1 MQELAVQFRH
11 ISMEFPGVLA
21 NDDVSLDIR
30 RGEVF
35 ALVGENGAGKTTL
48 MNILYGINEPTDGE
62 VIIGGKKVEHFSPK
76 NAISLGVGMVH
87 QHFMLVP
94 SFTVA
99 QNIVMSKEP
108 RKLGFLFDNKA
119 AEKKT
124 RELVDNYGLVV
135 DPSAVVQEI
144 SVGLQQRV
152 EILKTLYRGADILIL
167 DEPTAVLT
175 PQETDELFAVIRRV
189 VKEHGMTVI
198 IITHKLYEVMAISDR
213 VGVMRKGRLIG
224 VADTCDMDEKKL
236 ASMMVGRPVLYD
248 QLEKTGVA
256 GEEQI
261 KVDDLHVLDNR
272 GLPAVDGLSLSVRAG
287 EVLGIAAIEGNGQS
301 ELLEAIT
308 GMRPIESGEI
318 SICGQSIRGKDPG
331 EIRKLGLAH
340 IPEDRLATGVSRD
353 ASVTDNLIVGRHR
366 DKEFNRFGFHQR
378 TTTIERYAQQVY
390 DNFDIRG
397 AGLEVNVGSMSGGNM
412 QKVVVAR
419 EFSFD
424 TPVLIIAQPTRGV
437 DVGAIEFIHSR
448 IIEKRNAGC
457 AILLCSAD
465 LDEVFRLSDRIITM
479 YEGRITGHFKA
490 SGISK
495 EEIGY
500 YMTGNRL
507 GEEAVYEK

>member
-62 VIIGGKKVEHFSPK
+62 VIIGGRKVEHFSPK
-76 NAISLGVGMVH
+76 TAISLGVGMVH

-108 RKLGFLFDNKA
+108 RKLGFLFDNRA

-135 DPSAVVQEI
+135 DPSAVVREI

-248 QLEKTGVA
+248 RLEKTGVP
-256 GEEQI
+256 GEERI
-261 KVDDLHVLDNR
+261 RVNDLHVLDNR

-331 EIRKLGLAH
+331 EIRRLGLAH

-366 DKEFNRFGFHQR
+366 EKAFNRFGFHQR
-378 TTTIERYAQQVY
+378 TSTIERYAQQVY

-479 YEGRITGHFKA
+479 YEGHITGHFKA

-500 YMTGNRL
+500 YMTGDRS